1 MTRLLLPLL
10 AALVA
15 LASCGTPQDATTQV
29 TVLGGDVRIRAPK
42 SYCVDISSATSVDD
56 TAVVLIGRC
65 NDTGKAAAALVTVAV
80 GRAASAGVML
90 ASTEALRSFMSS
102 PDGRRLLSR
111 SGKAEDVEVLES
123 GVLDD
128 RLMLHL
134 KDVIAG
140 DYWRAIIGVNG
151 RLVTISASGA
161 EGILLTPDQ
170 GRDLVEKTVA
180 AVREANAPPE
190 ETGSQPAGFLGL
202 GDGVFKFLRQ

>member
-1 MTRLLLPLL
+1 MTRLKALWV

-15 LASCGTPQDATTQV
+15 LVGCGIPKDATTQV
-29 TVLGGDVRIRAPK
+29 AVLDGDARIRAPK
-42 SYCVDISSATSVDD
+42 SYCVDTKSAKSVDD

-65 NDTGKAAAALVTVAV
+65 RTSGGVAAALVTVTV
-80 GRAASAGVML
+80 GRSASAGVML

-102 PDGRRLLSR
+102 PNGRRVLSR
-111 SGKAEDVEVLES
+111 SGRAEDVEVLES

-134 KDVIAG
+134 KDRIAG

-170 GRDLVEKTVA
+170 GRRLVEQTVT
-180 AVREANAPPE
+180 AVREANAPPRE
-190 ETGSQPAGFLGL
+190 
-202 GDGVFKFLRQ
+202 